1 MSKLILAVALI
12 FALAIPASAVEFTAP
27 QVPEKGAEL
36 MPEDTGSFAAGL
48 TELLRDAVLGLRPD
62 LKEASKVS
70 RVIAAVMMVSLLQSF
85 SGSVKT
91 VANLVGA
98 TAIAAG
104 LLLSA
109 NSLIRLGSQT
119 VTEISEYGKLLL
131 PVMTAA
137 MAAQGGAASSTALY
151 AGTAVF
157 DSVLSSLISRM
168 LGPMVYLFLA
178 LSAANSA
185 IGENILG
192 KLRDLVKNVVSWSLK
207 TILTVFTT
215 YMTVTGVV
223 SGTTDAAALKAT
235 KVTISSVVPVVG
247 GILSDASEAVL
258 VSAGLMKNA
267 AGIYGILA
275 VLAVFLS
282 PFLKIG
288 VHYLILKLTAAV
300 CGIFG
305 EKGLTELIGDFS
317 TAMGLLLAMTGSE
330 CLLLL
335 ISTVCFLK
343 GVG

>member
-27 QVPEKGAEL
+27 QVPEGGAEL

-48 TELLRDAVLGLRPD
+48 MELLRDAVWGLRPD

-70 RVIAAVMMVSLLQSF
+70 LGVIAAVMMVSLLQSF
-85 SGSVKT
+85 SGNVKT
-91 VANLVGA
+91 VANLV
-98 TAIAAG
+98 G